1 MEAYRLVYRL
11 IYMLGQPRP
20 LFIGVCVIIGLAV
33 FGGGSFS
40 DAIPY
45 AVLWGMACF
54 ASRFLIVALPRPS
67 SSGTKLP
74 SEKALPKPAMAVS
87 ITPSCPPE
95 ACPGREAMTARLPE
109 DIRALIR

>member
-1 MEAYRLVYRL
+1 MEAYRLAYRL
-11 IYMLGQPRP
+11 IYVMGQPRP

-67 SSGTKLP
+67 GGGTKLP
-74 SEKALPKPAMAVS
+74 SVKALPKPAIAVS
-87 ITPSCPPE
+87 ITPPCPLE
-95 ACPGREAMTARLPE
+95 ACPSHAEMTALLPE